1 MGVEKKTRPNY
12 GRFNQGSRRYSA
24 LPLTSQVTPQQEEE
38 PLRGRSPLAQP
49 DCFDLTSSSSSEE
62 EEKVPSAGAA
72 EGTPPPKKKS
82 TSTAGECLFTLFQC
96 IFILLLI
103 QFTLIE

>member
-1 MGVEKKTRPNY
+1 MGVEKKKVPNC

-24 LPLTSQVTPQQEEE
+24 LPLTSQVTPEE

-49 DCFDLTSSSSSEE
+49 DCFDLTSSSSSSEE
-62 EEKVPSAGAA
+62 DAAPSAGAA
-72 EGTPPPKKKS
+72 GPLSPPPKKKS